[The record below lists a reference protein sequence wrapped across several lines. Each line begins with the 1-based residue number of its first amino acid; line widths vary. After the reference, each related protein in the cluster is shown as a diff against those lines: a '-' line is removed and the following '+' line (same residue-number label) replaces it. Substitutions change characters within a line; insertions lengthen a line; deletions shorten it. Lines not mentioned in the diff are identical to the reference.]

1 MHEKGY
7 FKELFDLMPISII
20 IVDGSL
26 KILEVNQEFI
36 DMFQLDNGLNPNDAF
51 GNVVQCVQS
60 FDKGCGNSI
69 DCKLCSVR
77 TVLMEMIHS
86 EQAVKNKTVEMAFFR
101 KSQKE
106 TFWFSISAMPY
117 GINGKSTF
125 VVTLEDVTD
134 RMAFERSIQEART
147 ANLKLLDSLP
157 VMIYRIDRDNVCNF
171 INQTFK
177 QYMPVSEG
185 ALLPA
190 LEKHMSKGDYSKYDR
205 ELNRSI
211 LDQSEFNI
219 ELQLLS
225 PYMMY
230 RTVLGLGKPV
240 FDSQNQ
246 YDGMIGIFL
255 DIHDAKMA
263 EALYRKSLNKYY
275 SLFQNLESSISYH
288 KLIFDEDGKVI
299 DSSIVEMNLET
310 YRIFGDKQHM
320 EIGSKLSEIIFF
332 SDSERELLLSLF
344 QRVVESGENIQLR
357 EHHIKSLDKWIEI
370 AIYSPEEKYI
380 TLLIS
385 DIDFKKKAEIELILA
400 KERSETANRA
410 KSEFLAN
417 MSHEIRT
424 PLNGIVGMIDLTLM
438 GNLNLEHRDNLLTAK
453 DCVGTL
459 IDLINDVLDFSKIEA
474 GKMRVDAHHFE
485 LDKMVE
491 EAVKMHYNHAKE
503 KGLELN
509 VIYEHLITPNL
520 MGDSM
525 RIKQILNNLLGN
537 AIKFTKNGGIK
548 VRVKETLTK
557 TPELIDLTI
566 AVEDTGIGIPK
577 EKQNLLFNSFT
588 QIDGSYTREYG
599 GTGLGLVIS
608 KQLTMMM
615 SGKLKF
621 TSKVGVGSTFEFT
634 IPLKTSAWEAS
645 AVEDETDDFFK
656 KEKRSILLVED
667 DRINQ
672 IVIEKILK
680 SEGYEVD
687 LAINGIEAIQK
698 SMHKVYDIILMD
710 IQMPLLDGLNATEQ
724 IRSSR
729 DFNEKT
735 PIIALTA
742 FALKGDAE
750 KFLKAGM
757 DAYLSKP
764 VDRLLLVKTIESL
777 VREHESNMAENENEK
792 VVKETKGAEI
802 AKESLSEDDWLSD
815 IVKPVKII
823 EKKHRNLD
831 VFELSE
837 KKSQILKIYGE
848 GNLPMLEV
856 VIHQMK
862 NQLDALGELELK
874 RLALKL
880 ELELR
885 KGKTE
890 KLGIYITQLAAEMD
904 QLAKSQEVLSLD
916 RMDES

>member
-1 MHEKGY
+1 MHESNH
-7 FKELFDLMPISII
+7 FQELFDLMPISIV
-20 IVDGSL
+20 IVDETL
-26 KILEVNQEFI
+26 KILKANQEFI
-36 DMFQLDNGLNPNDAF
+36 DTFQIDNLITINDMI
-51 GNVVQCVQS
+51 GNVVQCIQS
-60 FDKGCGNSI
+60 FDSGCGNSNS
-69 DCKLCSVR
+69 CKLCSFR
-77 TVLMEMIHS
+77 GVLTEMIHS
-86 EQAVKNKTVEMAFFR
+86 GEAVKNKTVELSFL
-101 KSQKE
+101 KNGQKE
-106 TFWFSISAMPY
+106 VFWLSVSAMPY
-117 GINGKSTF
+117 VMDHQKTF

-134 RMAFERSIQEART
+134 RMVFERSIQEART

-185 ALLPA
+185 SFLPV
-190 LEKHMSKGDYSKYDR
+190 LETHMGHQDYLKFCK
-205 ELNRSI
+205 ELNGSI
-211 LDQSEFNI
+211 IQQSEFNI

-263 EALYRKSLNKYY
+263 ETLYRKSLNKYY

-288 KLIFDEDGKVI
+288 KLIFDEYGKVV
-299 DSSIVEMNLET
+299 DSSVVEMNLET
-310 YRIFGDKQHM
+310 YRIFGDKQQM
-320 EIGSKLSEIIFF
+320 EIGSLLSEIKFF
-332 SDSERELLLSLF
+332 SDNERELLLSFF

-370 AIYSPEEKYI
+370 AIYSPEENYI

-400 KERSETANRA
+400 KERSETANKA

-438 GNLNLEHRDNLLTAK
+438 GNLDSEHRDNLLTAK

-485 LDKMVE
+485 LNKVVE
-491 EAVKMHYNHAKE
+491 EAVKMHYKHAKE
-503 KGLELN
+503 KGLTLE
-509 VIYEHLITPNL
+509 VVYDHLVTPNL
-520 MGDSM
+520 IGDSM
-525 RIKQILNNLLGN
+525 RIKQVLNNLLGN
-537 AIKFTKNGGIK
+537 AIKFTKVGGVK
-548 VRVKETLTK
+548 VRVKESLAK
-557 TPELIDLTI
+557 APEVIELRI

-608 KQLTMMM
+608 KQLTEMM

-621 TSKVGVGSTFEFT
+621 TSEVGKGSCFEFV
-634 IPLKTSAWEAS
+634 IPMKTSAWDGSITKSEQEKTS
-645 AVEDETDDFFK
+645 HRVE
-656 KEKRSILLVED
+656 RSILLVED

-672 IVIEKILK
+672 IVIDKMLT
-680 SEGYEVD
+680 SEGYRVD
-687 LAINGIEAIQK
+687 LAINGIEAVQK
-698 SMHKVYDIILMD
+698 AMLKLYDVVLMD
-710 IQMPLLDGLNATEQ
+710 IQMPLLDGINATTQ
-724 IRSSR
+724 IRSNR
-729 DFNEKT
+729 GLNQKT
-735 PIIALTA
+735 PIVALTA

-750 KFLKAGM
+750 KFLGAGM

-764 VDRLLLVKTIESL
+764 VDRQQLIKTIESL
-777 VREHESNMAENENEK
+777 VKPSEREITEALIVPVKKAE
-792 VVKETKGAEI
+792 V
-802 AKESLSEDDWLSD
+802 SE
-815 IVKPVKII
+815 KPVDVGEFA
-823 EKKHRNLD
+823 EKKD
-831 VFELSE
+831 
-837 KKSQILKIYGE
+837 QILKIYKE

-862 NQLDALGELELK
+862 NQFDTIGETELK
-874 RLALKL
+874 RLAFKL

-885 KGKTE
+885 KGQSE
-890 KLGIYITQLAAEMD
+890 KLEACVSQLTHQMEI
-904 QLAKSQEVLSLD
+904 QFRSFS
-916 RMDES
+916 

>member
-1 MHEKGY
+1 MREMEY
-7 FKELFDLMPISII
+7 FQELFDLMPISII
-20 IVDGSL
+20 IVDESL
-26 KILEVNQEFI
+26 KILKANQEFI
-36 DMFQLDNGLNPNDAF
+36 DMFQLENSSNSNDTL
-51 GNVVQCVQS
+51 GNVVQCVRS
-60 FDKGCGNSI
+60 FDKGCGNAL

-77 TVLMEMIHS
+77 AVLTEMIRS
-86 EQAVKNKTVEMAFFR
+86 EQVVKNKTVEMSFLR
-101 KSQKE
+101 KDQKE
-106 TFWFSISAMPY
+106 NFWFSISAMPY
-117 GINGKSTF
+117 RINEQKTF

-157 VMIYRIDRDNVCNF
+157 VMIYRIDRENVCNF

-185 ALLPA
+185 AFLPA
-190 LEKHMSKGDYSKYDR
+190 LEKHMSNEDYLKFDN

-211 LDQSEFNI
+211 LEQSDFNI
-219 ELQLLS
+219 EVQLLS

-310 YRIFGDKQHM
+310 YRIFGDKQKM
-320 EIGSKLSEIIFF
+320 EIGSRLSEIKFF
-332 SDSERELLLSLF
+332 SDIERELLLSFF
-344 QRVVESGENIQLR
+344 QRVVESGENVQLR
-357 EHHIKSLDKWIEI
+357 EHHIQSLDKWIEI

-400 KERSETANRA
+400 KERSETANHA

-438 GNLNLEHRDNLLTAK
+438 GDLTLEHRDNLLTAK

-474 GKMRVDAHHFE
+474 GKMRVDSHHFE
-485 LDKMVE
+485 LDKVVE
-491 EAVKMHYNHAKE
+491 ESVKMHYKHAKE

-509 VIYEHLITPNL
+509 VIYEHLVTPNL
-520 MGDSM
+520 TGDSM

-537 AIKFTKNGGIK
+537 AIKFTKKGGIK
-548 VRVKETLTK
+548 VRVKESLTK
-557 TPELIDLTI
+557 TPELIDLSI

-577 EKQNLLFNSFT
+577 GKQNLLFNSFT

-608 KQLTMMM
+608 KQLTEMM
-615 SGKLKF
+615 SGKLTF
-621 TSKVGVGSTFEFT
+621 TSELGVGSSFEFT
-634 IPLKTSAWEAS
+634 IPLKTSAWDAT
-645 AVEDETDDFFK
+645 AVEDETNEFTK
-656 KEKRSILLVED
+656 IEKRFILLVED

-672 IVIEKILK
+672 IVIEKMLK

-698 SMHKVYDIILMD
+698 SMYKGYDAILMD

-724 IRSSR
+724 IRNSR
-729 DFNEKT
+729 DINEKT

-742 FALKGDAE
+742 FALKGDEE
-750 KFLKAGM
+750 KFLDAGM

-764 VDRLLLVKTIESL
+764 VDRLLLVNTIETL
-777 VREHESNMAENENEK
+777 VKEHESKMGEAERAAKTAHKKHSNE
-792 VVKETKGAEI
+792 
-802 AKESLSEDDWLSD
+802 DWLRD
-815 IVKPVKII
+815 IVKPVKTL
-823 EKKHRNLD
+823 ERQHRSLD

-837 KKSQILKIYGE
+837 KKSQILKIYSE

-885 KGKTE
+885 KGQTE
-890 KLGIYITQLAAEMD
+890 KLGIYIAQLTEEME
-904 QLAKSQEVLSLD
+904 QLVQSQECLS
-916 RMDES
+916 